1 MQKLESEETQKRKR
15 SWAAI
20 VGVIAFLLL
29 LLGGS
34 FWPVVA
40 GLVLDLRDG
49 ASPARAPVVAAPA
62 PVHPVN
68 AVQPVVVQPV
78 AVLPSGPP
86 TLAEDLFPL
95 AVGYRWT
102 FVSRGFRSEVVVTG
116 KERAVIDGSNVEV
129 FRLASPPPPPPPP
142 KGDVLTVSTA
152 ASVRRP
158 PGRSRSP
165 RSAATPEPATPSSSS
180 SCRESGSSPSRNR
193 ARESHRRVR

>member
-129 FRLASPPPPPPPP
+129 FRLASPPPPPP